1 MSFTLSD
8 LYRRFENLIRIGTI
22 AEVDEQNLRLRVQSG
37 ELLTDWLPWP
47 GQIGNNFIQWR
58 PLRVNTQVVLCCPSG
73 DPAQALIV
81 SILYTEALKPT
92 NVDASFDVIQFN
104 DGTTL
109 QYDAAQKA
117 LTLSSA
123 SDIHL
128 IAQNTIHLQAG
139 NTVQST
145 AENHVT
151 KGKVRIE
158 GAVTQTGGDF
168 TSDGISVQQHQHI
181 GVASGTA
188 KTGAPE

>member
-47 GQIGNNFIQWR
+47 TQVGNNFIHWR

-81 SILYTEALKPT
+81 SILYSDALQPA
-92 NVDASFDVIQFN
+92 NVDAALDVVQFN
-104 DGTTL
+104 DGTTI
-109 QYDAAQKA
+109 QYDSAQKA

-123 SDIHL
+123 GDIHF
-128 IAQNTIHLQAG
+128 IAQNSIHLHAG
-139 NTVQST
+139 NKVQST

-151 KGKVRIE
+151 EGKVHIA
-158 GAVTQTGGDF
+158 GPVTQTGGDF
-168 TSDGISVQQHQHI
+168 TSDGVSAQHHKHV